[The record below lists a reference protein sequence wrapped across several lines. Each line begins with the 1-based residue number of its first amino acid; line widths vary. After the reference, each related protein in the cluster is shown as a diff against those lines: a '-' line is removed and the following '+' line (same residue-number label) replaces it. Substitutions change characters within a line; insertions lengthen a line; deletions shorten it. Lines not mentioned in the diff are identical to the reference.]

1 MTLTADQLI
10 AIAAVVFGGG
20 TSTIVYLK
28 HRGLVT
34 FGKAPERRM
43 ELIHCPGHNAMHEDI
58 KRVAKEL
65 KCLKKTLEGIN
76 LQMAQHMGYHAGQK
90 DNEG

>member
-1 MTLTADQLI
+1 MTVTVDQLI
-10 AIAAVVFGGG
+10 AIVAVVFGGG

-43 ELIHCPGHNAMHEDI
+43 ELIHCPGHNAMHNDI
-58 KRVAKEL
+58 KRLAKEL
-65 KCLKKTLEGIN
+65 ACLKKTLHDIS
-76 LQMAQHMGYHAGQK
+76 LQMAQHMGYHEGTK
-90 DNEG
+90 DES